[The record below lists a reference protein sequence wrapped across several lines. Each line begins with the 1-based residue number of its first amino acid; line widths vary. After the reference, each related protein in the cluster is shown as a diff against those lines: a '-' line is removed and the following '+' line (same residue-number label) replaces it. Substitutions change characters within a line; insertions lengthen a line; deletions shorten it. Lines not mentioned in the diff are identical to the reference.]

1 MPITEEMYKLLYEN
15 KAPRQVV
22 IDLMTRDLKRGID

>member
-22 IDLMTRDLKRGID
+22 IDLMTRGLKREAD